1 MKNLNKAIF
10 CLLSIFITISLTGCM
25 DVNKNDTLTLNKKEV
40 HLSSKKLKVGDSFKM
55 NYSLD
60 LPAETIDKQKTE
72 DLSKIKGWKVIETVP
87 SLDTPVCSMQTAE
100 LNLLAPKYKNV
111 TFIIVSQDL
120 PFAQARY
127 CGSKAVN
134 NVKVFSDYK
143 DKDFSIYNGLLV
155 EENSLNARAIV
166 VLDDNNKVKYVEYAD
181 EITEPLHL
189 QKALNVIK

>member
-10 CLLSIFITISLTGCM
+10 CLLSIFITISLAGCM

-72 DLSKIKGWKVIETVP
+72 DLSKIKDWKVIETVP

-100 LNLLAPKYKNV
+100 LNLLAPKYKDV

>member
-10 CLLSIFITISLTGCM
+10 CLLSIFITISLAGCM

-100 LNLLAPKYKNV
+100 LNLLAPKYKDV